1 MQVHLYEIYSHI
13 NCRHMICFTGLLG
26 GKFLK
31 NRQNQAT
38 EMELNNLS
46 VKKSSSL
53 PDFGSSSN
61 KSTGWF
67 QQR

>member
-1 MQVHLYEIYSHI
+1 
-13 NCRHMICFTGLLG
+13 MICFTGLLG

>member
-1 MQVHLYEIYSHI
+1 
-13 NCRHMICFTGLLG
+13 MICFTGLLG

-53 PDFGSSSN
+53 PDLRSSSD

-67 QQR
+67 QRR